1 MGLNWQHC
9 ADMVYCSPT
18 FSFKYFYQGLRRI
31 YRFRQQRPVTCHV
44 VIAETEENVIAAV
57 DRKQQQ
63 HRALHAQARAAM
75 RRRRALDQ
83 DWRIA
88 EGELRPV
95 DIPAWLNAA

>member
-1 MGLNWQHC
+1 
-9 ADMVYCSPT
+9 MVYCSPT

-31 YRFRQQRPVTCHV
+31 YRFRQARPVTCHV

-63 HRALHAQARAAM
+63 HRTLTAQARAAM
-75 RRRRALDQ
+75 RRQRALDE

-88 EGELRPV
+88 LGEPRPLAV
-95 DIPAWLNAA
+95 PEWLKAA